1 VRFGANSTAMGVA
14 AMNVVLADTASSLQA
29 FVTVFVS
36 IYVIL
41 IFVWVL
47 LGWIRVPYSRTTG
60 AVQKFV
66 DETVLP
72 YIRVFRPLPLRL
84 GPIDLTPIV
93 AVVVLLVAAGLVNA
107 LIGAV
112 L

>member
-1 VRFGANSTAMGVA
+1 MAVA
-14 AMNVVLADTASSLQA
+14 ATFAVLADTASSLQA
-29 FVTVFVS
+29 FVRVFVW

-66 DETVLP
+66 DEVVLP
-72 YIRVFRPLPLRL
+72 YIRLFRPLPLRL
-84 GPIDLTPIV
+84 GPIDLTPFV
-93 AVVVLLVAAGLVNA
+93 AVVVLLVAAELVIA

>member
-1 VRFGANSTAMGVA
+1 VRIDANIVGMGAVA
-14 AMNVVLADTASSLQA
+14 SNAVLADTASSLQA
-29 FVTVFVS
+29 FVNVFVG
-36 IYVIL
+36 IYVLL

-60 AVQKFV
+60 AVQQFV
-66 DETVLP
+66 DEVVLP
-72 YIRVFRPLPLRL
+72 YIRLFRRLPLQI
-84 GPIDLTPIV
+84 GPLDLTPIV
-93 AVVVLLVAAGLVNA
+93 AVVVLLIAAGLVNA